1 MKPLYRADMLRRW
14 GWWIAS
20 ACAAPSQVLAAG
32 PRSCTAG
39 WTEGANTAFL
49 AVTGASLLA
58 MLAAPVLLGWWTEGP
73 ARRRVSRA
81 LLLALAL
88 CAAAIPLAIGNF
100 VLGNG
105 CGSPWLLI
113 ALNALPALLLGA
125 LLSAAWR
132 SSRER
137 AAQRAPGPQPGGGW
151 ALLLALQGF
160 VLASGFAL
168 LGLVD
173 VFSRASRKGDATLWL
188 VALRLW
194 LVPLFLGLLA
204 WWLWRRR
211 QRARAAHAAQ
221 MQR

>member
-1 MKPLYRADMLRRW
+1 ML
-14 GWWIAS
+14 
-20 ACAAPSQVLAAG
+20 AG

-39 WTEGANTAFL
+39 WTEGANAAFL

-58 MLAAPVLLGWWTEGP
+58 MAAAPVLLGWWTDGSP
-73 ARRRVSRA
+73 RRRVGRA
-81 LLLALAL
+81 LVLVLAL
-88 CAAAIPLAIGNF
+88 CVAAVPLAVGNF

-105 CGSPWLLI
+105 CGGPWRLI

-125 LLSAAWR
+125 LLVTAWR

-137 AAQRAPGPQPGGGW
+137 AAQRAPRPQPGGGW
-151 ALLLALQGF
+151 ALLLTLQGF

-173 VFSRASRKGDATLWL
+173 VFSRASRKADITLWL

-194 LVPLFLGLLA
+194 LVPLLLGLLA
-204 WWLWRRR
+204 WWLWQRR
-211 QRARAAHAAQ
+211 QRARAADAV
-221 MQR
+221 QRQP